1 MAGPSKESLDEVH
14 ILVDATLFLSEDPI
28 LNPNHVQPDASS
40 AVSTTTFPGNALITH
55 PPSHLDLRQNNPQDC
70 QNLIIASVDR
80 ATVEI
85 SRTIIALNAT
95 FSQQVQEA
103 SISASNGIK
112 AAQDSA
118 SSSIGIVVKSA
129 DAATSSA
136 SFSLTIANRQVVSA
150 TSALADFSLSSSSD
164 VASLSSS
171 LSLLQASLTSAQA
184 SASAAIAAAQIALAS
199 ATGSAAAQASS
210 LLASANANLSPS
222 ATQTSSSQPLP
233 SFQSP
238 PGTSLTPAQIAGIA
252 IGAAVASVLLG
263 LVIYFAIL
271 RLRRRD
277 RDSYLNEKY
286 NPRSPRELPSR
297 SSSTLRTG
305 NRVALKFN
313 PPKSS
318 DAPRPSRSALR
329 TKVRGSIES
338 PPIPRVKRDT
348 HDGIFRDNTQSTEFS
363 NSSVWPLSAPAVDS
377 PEQQISPPALTH
389 WPLKSAS
396 VEQSVSITP
405 TVFSECV
412 APVTRDRVVGSPYDK
427 AGEDENVTNPFSDQ
441 LELPDDEQ
449 VPSMIHET
457 PTDEVK
463 ATRDIFE
470 YGIGHEDFN
479 FGVLKAPF
487 NEPPSDVEVVPEA
500 DNPFSDTRD
509 EVVDESWDEFNYSL
523 VEKFIAETS
532 LVVGDTGAGLI
543 QDNEHQHIDVETKQ
557 PTDRNPERVKIP
569 LGLPEPQSYP
579 ATLPEVSDMLGGST
593 VKTIPGTNTSIG
605 KDNYTV
611 DQPAFLQNYS
621 PPMPTVEKIAP
632 PPPRRRPSLGSVRP
646 LRKMLPPR
654 QKTVSPQRRSD
665 MSMDGRSNPSPANA
679 SSARPEVKSL
689 SLIPKSTQSEQ
700 PGPLGSAS
708 VAVELRESALSPLRR
723 NPVIVDI
730 LTEASVAQADNNS
743 GLPSQHGVEATKS
756 EDRQHRGRSMLRTSD
771 VIEARLSLRSQMAEE
786 RKSLEALQNR
796 LSTISQQKV
805 ELTHPLSSENHLNQD
820 HEPEND
826 AMKSP
831 LRRNPVDFS
840 TIPRIPLI
848 GSISRSRTLPPLRKS
863 IMERNAM
870 RRRSRSLSPQRP
882 LDRFIQLNSAPSPSP
897 TPMTR
902 EDSDSP
908 LRRNPIQPLI
918 TTSKR
923 RSRTLSPNPLLNP
936 FRLPLPHPPPLSR
949 EVSPLPL
956 NPSQPLN
963 QPPSPLI
970 NESHSQPP
978 KPHRNAS
985 NGLFAQSLS
994 KFQNLAALNPQDSL
1008 VASTEVTQR
1017 AIAGIYIPGSL
1028 REEAVRG
1035 VSRSR
1040 ER

>member
-1 MAGPSKESLDEVH
+1 MH
-14 ILVDATLFLSEDPI
+14 I
-28 LNPNHVQPDASS
+28 
-40 AVSTTTFPGNALITH
+40 
-55 PPSHLDLRQNNPQDC
+55 R
-70 QNLIIASVDR
+70 
-80 ATVEI
+80 
-85 SRTIIALNAT
+85 
-95 FSQQVQEA
+95 
-103 SISASNGIK
+103 
-112 AAQDSA
+112 
-118 SSSIGIVVKSA
+118 
-129 DAATSSA
+129 
-136 SFSLTIANRQVVSA
+136 
-150 TSALADFSLSSSSD
+150 
-164 VASLSSS
+164 
-171 LSLLQASLTSAQA
+171 LTSDNLQA